1 MAMSNNQ
8 MVNPI
13 SGQVRKS
20 FAPPNLVG
28 KKRMCDIVPRL
39 VRLGLGICW
48 ARAVLK
54 KKTHKLE
61 TNPSRPDRSIAIAT
75 NKNSRKFS
83 AFDKF
88 FSIVHSKSKP
98 KASPRA
104 VIYSHSCRDYIPNLW
119 GVKIPWHP

>member
-54 KKTHKLE
+54 KKNLTSWKQIPLDLAE
-61 TNPSRPDRSIAIAT
+61 ALQLRPTKTAENFQPLTS
-75 NKNSRKFS
+75 FS
-83 AFDKF
+83 PLSTQKV
-88 FSIVHSKSKP
+88 SQKP
-98 KASPRA
+98 HLVR
-104 VIYSHSCRDYIPNLW
+104 
-119 GVKIPWHP
+119 